1 MSERERG
8 EGQATP
14 RGVEGVD
21 AADGAA
27 GASASPDLAW
37 LEARERGDRVLPAID
52 PQRAAA
58 YESLFALVG
67 QLPDE
72 PPPTTWNDEV
82 LTRIRAE
89 KAQRAA
95 DTAATAGTSDRDQAR
110 SAPRRA
116 APPRRRIPPFSARTG
131 ALAGAFAV
139 AAALLLW
146 LILRKPPTP
155 APVENGLTIAV
166 LHQEGMRSDP
176 VEGEAALGDVLTARI
191 ISTAADEVRIYR
203 DDRELVV
210 RCPVA
215 GDARCKLAGR
225 HHVIELPL
233 DAPGSYRAVA
243 LRPAPTKPPSG
254 DLQADLKD
262 CDCNPIT
269 AVPVIV
275 R

>member
-8 EGQATP
+8 EGEASAHGTD
-14 RGVEGVD
+14 G
-21 AADGAA
+21 ADGSDGAERADGTA
-27 GASASPDLAW
+27 GAAASPDLAW
-37 LEARERGDRVLPAID
+37 LEARERGDAVLPTLD

-58 YESLFALVG
+58 YEKLFELVG

-72 PPPTTWNDEV
+72 PPPPAWNDEV

-89 KAQRAA
+89 TDQPAAPAKAPPQR
-95 DTAATAGTSDRDQAR
+95 T
-110 SAPRRA
+110 
-116 APPRRRIPPFSARTG
+116 APPRRRSSRSLT
-131 ALAGAFAV
+131 LAGALAV

-146 LILRKPPTP
+146 WIFHEPPSP
-155 APVENGLTIAV
+155 APAENELVVAV

-176 VEGEAALGDVLTARI
+176 VEGEAALGDVLTAKI

-233 DAPGSYRAVA
+233 DAPGSYRTVA

-254 DLQADLKD
+254 DLQADLRD
-262 CDCNPIT
+262 CECNPIT
-269 AVPVIV
+269 APPVIV

>member
-1 MSERERG
+1 MSERERERD
-8 EGQATP
+8 EGQAAP
-14 RGVEGVD
+14 NRGDGG
-21 AADGAA
+21 DGAA
-27 GASASPDLAW
+27 GSASAEASPDLAW
-37 LEARERGDRVLPAID
+37 LEAKERGDAALPKLD

-58 YESLFALVG
+58 YQKLFELVG

-72 PPPTTWNDEV
+72 PPPVAWNDEV

-89 KAQRAA
+89 KAQS
-95 DTAATAGTSDRDQAR
+95 AATAAGTDEERA
-110 SAPRRA
+110 APHRA

-131 ALAGAFAV
+131 AWAGSLAV

-146 LILRKPPTP
+146 LLLRKPPAPQP
-155 APVENGLTIAV
+155 ADHGLTVAV
-166 LHQEGMRSDP
+166 LHQEGMRAVP

-210 RCPVA
+210 RCPVP
-215 GDARCKLAGR
+215 GDARCKLDGR
-225 HHVIELPL
+225 HHLIELPL
-233 DAPGSYRAVA
+233 DAPGSYRTVA

-262 CDCNPIT
+262 CECNPIT

>member
-8 EGQATP
+8 EDNVGDK
-14 RGVEGVD
+14 RDV
-21 AADGAA
+21 
-27 GASASPDLAW
+27 AW
-37 LEARERGDRVLPAID
+37 LEAKERGDSDLPALD

-58 YESLFALVG
+58 YERLFELVG

-72 PPPTTWNDEV
+72 APPAEWNDEV
-82 LTRIRAE
+82 LTSIRAGAA
-89 KAQRAA
+89 KPAVPAAVAPQR
-95 DTAATAGTSDRDQAR
+95 
-110 SAPRRA
+110 P
-116 APPRRRIPPFSARTG
+116 APPRRRLPRSL

-139 AAALLLW
+139 AAAVLLW
-146 LILRKPPTP
+146 LLLRKPPAPLP
-155 APVENGLTIAV
+155 AANELTVAV
-166 LHQEGMRSDP
+166 LHQEGMRADP

-225 HHVIELPL
+225 HHVVELPL
-233 DAPGSYRAVA
+233 DAPGSYRTVA

-254 DLQADLKD
+254 DLQADLRD
-262 CDCNPIT
+262 CGCNPIT
-269 AVPVIV
+269 APPVIV

>member
-1 MSERERG
+1 MSERGDERAAPQG
-8 EGQATP
+8 AEGAEGTE
-14 RGVEGVD
+14 GVEGTE
-21 AADGAA
+21 GAEGSE

-37 LEARERGDRVLPAID
+37 LEAKERGDRVLPALD

-58 YESLFALVG
+58 YEKLFELVG

-72 PPPTTWNDEV
+72 PPPAAWNDEV

-89 KAQRAA
+89 KAEPAAPAAAPPQR
-95 DTAATAGTSDRDQAR
+95 T
-110 SAPRRA
+110 
-116 APPRRRIPPFSARTG
+116 APPRRRIPRPF

-146 LILRKPPTP
+146 LLARRPP
-155 APVENGLTIAV
+155 APAEPGLTVAV

-176 VEGEAALGDVLTARI
+176 VDGEAALGDVLTARI

-233 DAPGSYRAVA
+233 DAPGSYRTVA

-262 CDCNPIT
+262 CECNPIT